1 MLIALHSL
9 EIQPLKSTFA
19 ISFKENATQLT
30 EETLEEI
37 IAGNFP
43 KLMKGIHSHF
53 QELHIENHN
62 RHKNIKVLKKK
73 RES

>member
-1 MLIALHSL
+1 M
-9 EIQPLKSTFA
+9 
-19 ISFKENATQLT
+19 QLT

-43 KLMKGIHSHF
+43 KLMKGIKSHF
-53 QELHIENHN
+53 QKLHIENHN
-62 RHKNIKVLKKK
+62 GYKSTEKQTK